1 MDCCCT
7 GCCCTCC
14 GCPFWGLKDCF
25 ECGVIGA
32 TGVEVVGVG
41 GSSPVV
47 ADGVA
52 PALAPFFPAGF

>member
-1 MDCCCT
+1 
-7 GCCCTCC
+7 
-14 GCPFWGLKDCF
+14 
-25 ECGVIGA
+25 VIGA